1 MRTRCQHRPEHA
13 VGAQRAAKARTAL
26 KTCFSGFSLE
36 WLINKGQLFLP
47 AGQEGT
53 EGGPS
58 RAGTALRANA
68 VPVNMASFIR
78 ASKRITKVDTV
89 SLSPVACWL
98 VSKGRGKGQEFL
110 LATFAA

>member
-1 MRTRCQHRPEHA
+1 M
-13 VGAQRAAKARTAL
+13 AL

-89 SLSPVACWL
+89 SLSPAACWL